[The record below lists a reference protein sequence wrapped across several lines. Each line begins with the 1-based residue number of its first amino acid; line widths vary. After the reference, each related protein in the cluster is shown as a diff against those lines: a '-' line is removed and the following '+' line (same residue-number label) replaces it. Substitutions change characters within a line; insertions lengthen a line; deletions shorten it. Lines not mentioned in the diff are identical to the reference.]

1 MKPQDRPSGDQMSTA
16 AQLPPA
22 QAGSTDDNAPERT
35 RMHRLGHPAVDALR
49 RTVHVALT
57 DLVGNFFR
65 FLPVALTQRA
75 KASALPSEQRGCADL
90 ARLIGSGGADRWL
103 GEFINRLDA
112 NLIAAVSSGDRA
124 AIEADANDV
133 IVLTQREL
141 RAQTQYAALI
151 ADLDIRLGQIRRTVY
166 FPVRAGALAPAG
178 LCRTLLDTAT
188 TQKCGGAPLRILF
201 EQFDESVLPQLPRL
215 YQVVLDALA
224 DIDARAAEAAALL
237 EREKVRAEA
246 LRGTQAAAAAAEA
259 PQPDIRPAPKAVKP
273 AAPPQI
279 DNRTAS
285 MLKGVAMK
293 PPPPGKDYSDVTLAQ
308 DLLTL
313 QTDAPLPGV
322 DIKPEQR
329 WIPLQRISLAG
340 KFLNEAVAD
349 PLVPKEQERQHEAVR
364 FPIIKSA
371 ITDSTLFTALTHPL
385 RTLVNDLM
393 LKSATSRITGTAEA
407 RRMAEVL
414 QQVLVQFDLAPDF
427 VREAMLSAQPID
439 EQQIQSFFDSQKEQV
454 NQRREAVVAEA
465 KRLVIRELELRTF
478 GRSVPQS
485 AIKFLNTCWG
495 PLLVK
500 GLLQHGADSNHWRTG
515 IERMESML
523 DQLEISDSQMPPPAE
538 WQQTAA
544 AMGKDLRDGG
554 LSDDRVKRALAL
566 LDAAWQAPKQPM
578 SF

>member
-1 MKPQDRPSGDQMSTA
+1 MSTA
-16 AQLPPA
+16 PQLPPA
-22 QAGSTDDNAPERT
+22 QTGSTDDNAPERT
-35 RMHRLGHPAVDALR
+35 RIQRLGHPAVDALR

-57 DLVGNFFR
+57 ELVGNFFR

-75 KASALPSEQRGCADL
+75 KVSSLPTEQRGCADL
-90 ARLIGSGGADRWL
+90 ARIVGGNTEYWL
-103 GEFINRLDA
+103 AEFITRLDR
-112 NLIAAVSSGDRA
+112 NLVGAVGAGDQTA
-124 AIEADANDV
+124 QQSDVSDV

-151 ADLDIRLGQIRRTVY
+151 ADLDVRLGHVRRTVY

-178 LCRTLLDTAT
+178 LCRTLLDVATALR
-188 TQKCGGAPLRILF
+188 CSGAPLRILF
-201 EQFDESVLPQLPRL
+201 EQFDESILPQLPRL

-224 DIDARAAEAAALL
+224 DIEARAAEAASLL

-246 LRGTQAAAAAAEA
+246 LRPQAPPAAEA
-259 PQPDIRPAPKAVKP
+259 PQPEFRPAPKVVKP
-273 AAPPQI
+273 AEPQQI
-279 DNRTAS
+279 DNKTAS

-293 PPPPGKDYSDVTLAQ
+293 PPPPGKDYSDVSLAQ

-329 WIPLQRISLAG
+329 WVPLQRISLAG

-427 VREAMLSAQPID
+427 VREAMLSAQPIN
-439 EQQIQSFFDSQKEQV
+439 EQQISSFFESQKEQV

-478 GRSVPQS
+478 GRSVPQA

-500 GLLQHGADSNHWRTG
+500 GLLQHGADSAHWRTG

-523 DQLEISDSQMPPPAE
+523 DQLEISDCQMPPPAE

-544 AMGKDLRDGG
+544 AMGKDLLGGG

>member
-1 MKPQDRPSGDQMSTA
+1 MSTA
-16 AQLPPA
+16 PQLPPA
-22 QAGSTDDNAPERT
+22 QTGSTDDNAPERT
-35 RMHRLGHPAVDALR
+35 RMQRLGHPAVDALR

-75 KASALPSEQRGCADL
+75 KASPLAAEQRGCSDL
-90 ARLIGSGGADRWL
+90 ARLLGTGGPERWL
-103 GEFINRLDA
+103 TEFISRLDT
-112 NLIAAVSSGDRA
+112 NLIAAVNTGDRA
-124 AIEADANDV
+124 TLQPDANDV

-151 ADLDIRLGQIRRTVY
+151 ADLDVRLGQIRRTVY
-166 FPVRAGALAPAG
+166 FPIRAGALAPAG

-188 TQKCGGAPLRILF
+188 SQKCSGAPLRILF

-224 DIDARAAEAAALL
+224 DIEGRAAEAVALL
-237 EREKVRAEA
+237 EREKMRAET
-246 LRGTQAAAAAAEA
+246 LRTQQAAPTAEK
-259 PQPDIRPAPKAVKP
+259 PQDFKP
-273 AAPPQI
+273 AAPPVVVKPAEAPRI
-279 DNRTAS
+279 DSKTSS
-285 MLKGVAMK
+285 MLQGVAMQT
-293 PPPPGKDYSDVTLAQ
+293 PPPDKDYSDVSLAQ
-308 DLLTL
+308 DLLIL
-313 QTDAPLPGV
+313 QTDTPLPGV

-329 WIPLQRISLAG
+329 WVPLQRISLAG
-340 KFLNEAVAD
+340 KFLNDAIAD
-349 PLVPKEQERQHEAVR
+349 PLVPKEQDRQHEAVR
-364 FPIIKSA
+364 FPLIKSA

-427 VREAMLSAQPID
+427 VREAMLSAQPIN
-439 EQQIQSFFDSQKEQV
+439 EQQIQGFFESQKEQT

-478 GRSVPQS
+478 GRSVPPA

-500 GLLQHGADSNHWRTG
+500 GLLQHGADSTHWRTG

-523 DQLEISDSQMPPPAE
+523 DQLEISDCQMPPPAE
-538 WQQTAA
+538 WQQTAE
-544 AMGKDLRDGG
+544 AMGKALSEGG
-554 LSDDRVKRALAL
+554 LPEDRVKRALTL
-566 LDAAWQAPKQPM
+566 LDSAWQAPKTP
-578 SF
+578 FGL